1 MGVTEQLIFPEID
14 YDKVDKIRG
23 MDITFVTSAKTDDE
37 AKALLACLRL
47 PVQAIEGHGDSTPR
61 LGGSSVA
68 KKSMIAK
75 AKRKP
80 KYSTR
85 RINRCQRCGRPRARA
100 TGKFGLCR
108 ICLREMASR
117 GELPGVRKASW

>member
-37 AKALLACLRL
+37 AKALLDPSTSRSSDRRN
-47 PVQAIEGHGDSTPR
+47 GDSTPR
-61 LGGSSVA
+61 LGGLPVA

-75 AKRKP
+75 AKREAEVLGAQGHP
-80 KYSTR
+80 LPALR
-85 RINRCQRCGRPRARA
+85 DDRAPYYRQ
-100 TGKFGLCR
+100 FGLCR

-117 GELPGVRKASW
+117 GELPGIRKASW